1 MIFSI
6 LCGLVIYKF
15 QQPAW
20 SEFIFQDGNIIKQN
34 IFVEASKYYILSWL
48 PTIVYAAFAFMISV
62 LTRSS
67 GGAIGISLF
76 LALSGN
82 IALLAATRYD
92 WAKYLL
98 PANTDLYSI
107 AKNGS
112 FIDGVTFPFASCML
126 LLYLFVF
133 LIISYTVFLKRDLA
147 KGAVKHFLTAPF
159 RKCLSALSANKAK
172 YSALIGNARSST
184 VKLG

>member
-1 MIFSI
+1 MERVYFPRWKY
-6 LCGLVIYKF
+6 YKT
-15 QQPAW
+15 
-20 SEFIFQDGNIIKQN
+20 KY
-34 IFVEASKYYILSWL
+34 FVEASKYYILSWL

-107 AKNGS
+107 AKEWK
-112 FIDGVTFPFASCML
+112 
-126 LLYLFVF
+126 LY
-133 LIISYTVFLKRDLA
+133 
-147 KGAVKHFLTAPF
+147 
-159 RKCLSALSANKAK
+159 
-172 YSALIGNARSST
+172 
-184 VKLG
+184 